1 MEMDDLMLQK
11 QLAST
16 EIQLQYAQSLPKRE
30 VLTTEF
36 TTRPLGLFQ
45 GQFGCLLHR
54 LKSLLDTQIT
64 LRSTPPAKQAAQ
76 INGLTQEPFFNC
88 FHFVTN
94 TSSHSLPPQEPKG
107 RKGSDSLLS
116 PILYLSFCRH
126 GLKPLVDFCLCS
138 FTVRS
143 FQLLLLLIK

>member
-45 GQFGCLLHR
+45 GQFGCLAQKAAPL
-54 LKSLLDTQIT
+54 SAT
-64 LRSTPPAKQAAQ
+64 LGTSYRATAACR
-76 INGLTQEPFFNC
+76 T
-88 FHFVTN
+88 
-94 TSSHSLPPQEPKG
+94 
-107 RKGSDSLLS
+107 LS
-116 PILYLSFCRH
+116 PITRH
-126 GLKPLVDFCLCS
+126 C
-138 FTVRS
+138 
-143 FQLLLLLIK
+143 